1 MKKNRCITKEIVIS
15 DSNENDETDGE
26 SSIEESTGADV
37 QQIDALISAV
47 IIELTVFV
55 S

>member
-15 DSNENDETDGE
+15 DSNKNDQTDDE

-37 QQIDALISAV
+37 
-47 IIELTVFV
+47 
-55 S
+55 